1 MKKFNTIAAFAILVL
16 IFPFMQSCLDVEDE
30 MDGLISDNLPY
41 NAALATVITPSEI
54 AGEAM
59 IENDNEGNAFV
70 VNPDILTRYEANNEG
85 QRIFYNYVDADSPI
99 DMHDSKGP
107 YIKITDMLKILT
119 KPIDFL
125 KEDGDDIYGNAGIYI
140 MSHSLSKKYLTLQF
154 QIMISGNSVKH
165 RISLVAREG
174 AAPDEHGYLPLELR
188 HNPEGDKPEG
198 ISGPGYVSFL
208 LEDAPGYKEGTLKG
222 LNIKY
227 ETINYGET
235 NLKVQFAN
243 SKAGVSDDFTLTWEN
258 KYNTQI
264 K

>member
-1 MKKFNTIAAFAILVL
+1 MKKIKAKAAVAILIL
-16 IFPFMQSCLDVEDE
+16 MFPFMQSCLGVDDDME
-30 MDGLISDNLPY
+30 GLISDYLPY
-41 NAALATVITPSEI
+41 NTALATVITPSEI
-54 AGEAM
+54 VGEAM
-59 IENDNEGNAFV
+59 IENDNEGDAFV
-70 VNPDILTRYEANNEG
+70 VNPEILTRYEANNKG
-85 QRIFYNYVDADSPI
+85 QRIFYNYVGADSPI
-99 DMHDSKGP
+99 GMHDSKGP

-125 KEDGDDIYGNAGIYI
+125 KEDGEDIYGNDGIYI
-140 MSHSLSKKYLTLQF
+140 MSHNLSKKYLTLQF
-154 QIMISGNSVKH
+154 QIMVSGNSVKH

-174 AAPDEHGYLPLELR
+174 AVPDEHGYLPLELR
-188 HNPEGDKPEG
+188 HNSEGDKPEG

-243 SKAGVSDDFTLTWEN
+243 SKAGTSSFTLIWED